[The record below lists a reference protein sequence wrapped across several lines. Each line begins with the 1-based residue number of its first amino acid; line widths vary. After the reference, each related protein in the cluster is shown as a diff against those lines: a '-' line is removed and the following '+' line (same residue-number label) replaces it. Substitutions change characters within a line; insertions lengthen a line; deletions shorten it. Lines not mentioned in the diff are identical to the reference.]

1 MQFSDNEM
9 SAILLCSYIG
19 INKNDDVKPFS
30 TGEWNTFLDRIIDMK
45 LEPGVILNE
54 ENELFNQLGYE
65 ANERERIKKLVSRG
79 GAVALELDSLMNKGI
94 QIVTLFNKN
103 YPILLKQK
111 LERKT
116 PQVLFYSGDIE
127 LAKKMG
133 IAVVGSRN
141 VDEAGIDF
149 TKKLVAKATAE
160 KLIVYSGGARGVDS
174 ISENT
179 AIENNGGVVSFI
191 ADSLST
197 KIKKKDVVT
206 NLINK
211 RLLLISDVKPEMGFS
226 VARAMNRNKY
236 IYISAYCGAFVVSS
250 DYNKGGTWAGAIENI
265 RHNWTKTFVWNHKEY
280 MGNSGLIEKGGIPYE
295 ISEKKI
301 SDLMKSTGNTI
312 SREIKREDSYEQMDI
327 FRLDTMA
334 VGESANNTYR

>member
-1 MQFSDNEM
+1 M
-9 SAILLCSYIG
+9 
-19 INKNDDVKPFS
+19 
-30 TGEWNTFLDRIIDMK
+30 
-45 LEPGVILNE
+45 
-54 ENELFNQLGYE
+54 
-65 ANERERIKKLVSRG
+65 
-79 GAVALELDSLMNKGI
+79 
-94 QIVTLFNKN
+94 
-103 YPILLKQK
+103 
-111 LERKT
+111 ERKT

-141 VDEAGIDF
+141 VDKAGIDF
-149 TKKLVAKATAE
+149 TKKLVAKATVE
-160 KLIVYSGGARGVDS
+160 KLIIYSGGARGVDS

-211 RLLLISDVKPEMGFS
+211 RLLLISDVKPDMGFS

-250 DYNKGGTWAGAIENI
+250 DYNKGGTWAGAIENL

>member
-65 ANERERIKKLVSRG
+65 DNERERIKKLVSRG

-103 YPILLKQK
+103 YPMLLKQK

-160 KLIVYSGGARGVDS
+160 KLIIYSGGARGVDS

-179 AIENNGGVVSFI
+179 AIENNGAVVSFI

-226 VARAMNRNKY
+226 VARAMSRNKY
-236 IYISAYCGAFVVSS
+236 GAVALRTSAQLLF
-250 DYNKGGTWAGAIENI
+250 
-265 RHNWTKTFVWNHKEY
+265 F
-280 MGNSGLIEKGGIPYE
+280 
-295 ISEKKI
+295 
-301 SDLMKSTGNTI
+301 
-312 SREIKREDSYEQMDI
+312 
-327 FRLDTMA
+327 
-334 VGESANNTYR
+334 